1 MPSTRILSLFAELA
15 ATDVAANVL
24 AAARALA
31 TQLARSRPLDRRLV
45 ANVMTTAFGASDAEG
60 AWAWRDAYDAIEAA
74 TVLQI
79 RRLAPQVGR
88 LEDAPAEIAA
98 LLAAVSGLGLTHTRR
113 SEEQVVFD
121 QFSTPPQWA
130 SLLVLAAQI
139 RPGDRVLEP
148 SAGTG
153 LLAAVAEDCGAVLT
167 LNEIAPQRA
176 ELLDRLFP
184 GVERSRYDGRHIHD
198 LSEAS
203 GAFDAVLANPPFSD
217 LAGHLEAGLKALAD
231 DGRLSAIVPLTALTD
246 EPLLRRLSRIG
257 VVIGRLALPRGA
269 FAKHGTSVETGVLV
283 MDRRDG
289 ESAPAPLIL
298 ADDLEAAV
306 QAVAALPPRV
316 GAMPRVRH
324 EVSASAFLGPR
335 ERRLALP
342 CGRLA
347 FLGGAAPVAY
357 AVQAWAGEGRDIGLY
372 QAHALARIDLA
383 DPRPHPSPLVESG
396 PMASVPPPAPTYRP
410 ILPPSM
416 RDEGRISDAQTETVI
431 YAGEAHGAHL
441 PGRWRLGEAAQDLVF
456 ARDDQDDAT
465 PLRRGFFL
473 GDGTGCGKGR
483 QIAAVIADNMAQGR
497 VRALWLSRNDA
508 LLEDARRD
516 WAAIGGG
523 AHDIVPLLSWKQGD
537 VIRLDR
543 GVLFTTYATLR
554 QPARGGRPSRL
565 DQIVAWLGAGFD
577 GVIAFDE
584 AHAMANAA
592 GGGKGARETRKASLQ
607 GMAGLALQNRLAF
620 SIRCQ
625 RSATW
630 MA

>member
-1 MPSTRILSLFAELA
+1 
-15 ATDVAANVL
+15 
-24 AAARALA
+24 
-31 TQLARSRPLDRRLV
+31 
-45 ANVMTTAFGASDAEG
+45 
-60 AWAWRDAYDAIEAA
+60 
-74 TVLQI
+74 
-79 RRLAPQVGR
+79 
-88 LEDAPAEIAA
+88 
-98 LLAAVSGLGLTHTRR
+98 
-113 SEEQVVFD
+113 
-121 QFSTPPQWA
+121 
-130 SLLVLAAQI
+130 
-139 RPGDRVLEP
+139 
-148 SAGTG
+148 
-153 LLAAVAEDCGAVLT
+153 
-167 LNEIAPQRA
+167 
-176 ELLDRLFP
+176 
-184 GVERSRYDGRHIHD
+184 
-198 LSEAS
+198 
-203 GAFDAVLANPPFSD
+203 
-217 LAGHLEAGLKALAD
+217 
-231 DGRLSAIVPLTALTD
+231 
-246 EPLLRRLSRIG
+246 
-257 VVIGRLALPRGA
+257 
-269 FAKHGTSVETGVLV
+269 
-283 MDRRDG
+283 
-289 ESAPAPLIL
+289 
-298 ADDLEAAV
+298 
-306 QAVAALPPRV
+306 
-316 GAMPRVRH
+316 
-324 EVSASAFLGPR
+324 
-335 ERRLALP
+335 
-342 CGRLA
+342 
-347 FLGGAAPVAY
+347 
-357 AVQAWAGEGRDIGLY
+357 
-372 QAHALARIDLA
+372 
-383 DPRPHPSPLVESG
+383 
-396 PMASVPPPAPTYRP
+396 MASVPPPAPTYRP

-592 GGGKGARETRKASLQ
+592 GGGKGARGTRKASLQ